1 MRKPLLLLAYLFA
14 FFSLSTILIPA
25 DAPVPPEIENE
36 QMLGVNKQPYHAT
49 LMPYASRTEAL
60 AANRR
65 ASSWNRS
72 LNGQWKFN

>member
-1 MRKPLLLLAYLFA
+1 
-14 FFSLSTILIPA
+14 
-25 DAPVPPEIENE
+25 
-36 QMLGVNKQPYHAT
+36 MLGVNKQPYHAT